1 MMKNK
6 YSKWLL
12 VVVICMGVAIGG
24 YWNYS
29 SIAIGGTSDN
39 GMWKANY
46 KKNSDET
53 VGGWIG
59 HLQQKSGGKVKIKEV
74 SFTDNGKIVV
84 EHKGFTEGKSEDGS
98 VTKLNPLSTDFYL
111 GDPPKKEHVYKLH
124 ITWEKKG
131 QPMTD
136 TFLLK

>member
-1 MMKNK
+1 MKNK

-24 YWNYS
+24 YLYYS
-29 SIAIGGTSDN
+29 SIAIGGISDN

-59 HLQQKSGGKVKIKEV
+59 HVQQKSGGKVKIKEL
-74 SFTDNGKIVV
+74 SFTDNGKTLV

-111 GDPPKKEHVYKLH
+111 GDPPRKEHVYKFH

-131 QPMTD
+131 QPKTD

>member
-12 VVVICMGVAIGG
+12 VVVICMGVAIGV

-74 SFTDNGKIVV
+74 SFTDNGKIV
-84 EHKGFTEGKSEDGS
+84 GT
-98 VTKLNPLSTDFYL
+98 
-111 GDPPKKEHVYKLH
+111 
-124 ITWEKKG
+124 
-131 QPMTD
+131 
-136 TFLLK
+136 

>member
-1 MMKNK
+1 MKNNH
-6 YSKWLL
+6 SKWLL
-12 VVVICMGVAIGG
+12 VVVIGMGVAIGG

-74 SFTDNGKIVV
+74 SFTDNGKIVM

-98 VTKLNPLSTDFYL
+98 VTKLNPLSTDFYV
-111 GDPPKKEHVYKLH
+111 GDPPKKEHVSKLH

-131 QPMTD
+131 QPKTD

>member
-1 MMKNK
+1 MMKNNH
-6 YSKWLL
+6 SKWLL
-12 VVVICMGVAIGG
+12 VVVIGMGVAIGG

-74 SFTDNGKIVV
+74 SFTDNGKIVM

-98 VTKLNPLSTDFYL
+98 VTKLNPLSTDFYV
-111 GDPPKKEHVYKLH
+111 GDPPKKEHVSKLH

-131 QPMTD
+131 QPKTD

>member
-1 MMKNK
+1 MVCIKQIIRKTLMKQLADGLDIFNK
-6 YSKWLL
+6 SL
-12 VVVICMGVAIGG
+12 C
-24 YWNYS
+24 
-29 SIAIGGTSDN
+29 
-39 GMWKANY
+39 
-46 KKNSDET
+46 
-53 VGGWIG
+53 
-59 HLQQKSGGKVKIKEV
+59 KVKIKEV
-74 SFTDNGKIVV
+74 SFTDNGKIVM

-131 QPMTD
+131 QPKTD

>member
-12 VVVICMGVAIGG
+12 VVVIGMGVAIGG

-98 VTKLNPLSTDFYL
+98 VTKLNPLSTDFFIWVIL
-111 GDPPKKEHVYKLH
+111 QKKSMCTSCILH
-124 ITWEKKG
+124 GRKKDSPR
-131 QPMTD
+131 QIL
-136 TFLLK
+136 FF

>member
-1 MMKNK
+1 MMKNNH
-6 YSKWLL
+6 SKWLL
-12 VVVICMGVAIGG
+12 VVVIGMGVAIGG

-29 SIAIGGTSDN
+29 SIAIGGTSGN

-98 VTKLNPLSTDFYL
+98 VTKLNPLNYGAILKQNGSFYRH
-111 GDPPKKEHVYKLH
+111 GLH
-124 ITWEKKG
+124 FIRR
-131 QPMTD
+131 
-136 TFLLK
+136 